1 MSMIVCRKPLLYG
14 LAAFL
19 MILMRLPATVYAETQ
34 ISILVTSN
42 LKGQFSLDIENQ
54 DATDPL
60 LRLGQNIMAER
71 SRGADLY
78 IDMGNA
84 LYPGILSKYS
94 SGSIMMDFL
103 DYFSC
108 EALLVSSKDLQIGA
122 KNIAFLQKS
131 KKVRLLSANLAQAD
145 KTLFIPWFSVER
157 KGIRMAFI
165 GMSSA
170 NIKFDMAEK
179 DLYNYHLTDVEKA
192 LEPVL
197 DSIRSNGIQHV
208 ILLSG
213 MTLKETA
220 GILESHPEI
229 GMALCGGDY
238 SSRFVVGKASRVDL
252 DDGRSIVMAD
262 AKVDYYLLSLV
273 IDDRIML
280 GAMAPGKADPIPTKD
295 YYYTAFKKRLTLW
308 KVKFLENAKQLI
320 AEVGEAKYEVDDL
333 RFCQLLRDQ
342 FDCELGV
349 VEKGTLN
356 PMPVHRKI
364 NQSDFLGMVN
374 QDYNVF
380 VFLLTG
386 SQLQSAL
393 KDSEDLVIAGMDRSK
408 GNTIQGAFIDS
419 GRSYRVAA
427 TQPAMQKIRRQAG
440 RDITYE
446 NTWKTVSDLLVDDL
460 NNRRVILLNDY
471 DYLDRRFR
479 MTIDAYMSNFVENS
493 VVTRG
498 ETIDTPPGQPSQSF
512 NKWGLE
518 NKIDITFYNKYHRF
532 VFTPYMLYSRQD
544 ESYLN
549 NILRGTLLYDYS
561 ISDTIKPYNKFLCD
575 TVVEEVDGERP
586 VLIRETL
593 GVSTRYKAL
602 DAKLGLG
609 IEKEVQAPSNPAL
622 YGLELI
628 LGAKIPFLSHF
639 TYTFDLDSFGGFQ
652 NEEGGQR
659 QIRAEINNK
668 ISADINAYLSL
679 SFRHKYFWLYEDITG
694 ETYQNS
700 QLITS
705 LDLKNGWK
713 FW

>member
-1 MSMIVCRKPLLYG
+1 
-14 LAAFL
+14 
-19 MILMRLPATVYAETQ
+19 
-34 ISILVTSN
+34 
-42 LKGQFSLDIENQ
+42 
-54 DATDPL
+54 
-60 LRLGQNIMAER
+60 
-71 SRGADLY
+71 
-78 IDMGNA
+78 
-84 LYPGILSKYS
+84 
-94 SGSIMMDFL
+94 
-103 DYFSC
+103 
-108 EALLVSSKDLQIGA
+108 
-122 KNIAFLQKS
+122 
-131 KKVRLLSANLAQAD
+131 
-145 KTLFIPWFSVER
+145 
-157 KGIRMAFI
+157 
-165 GMSSA
+165 
-170 NIKFDMAEK
+170 
-179 DLYNYHLTDVEKA
+179 
-192 LEPVL
+192 
-197 DSIRSNGIQHV
+197 
-208 ILLSG
+208 
-213 MTLKETA
+213 
-220 GILESHPEI
+220 
-229 GMALCGGDY
+229 
-238 SSRFVVGKASRVDL
+238 
-252 DDGRSIVMAD
+252 
-262 AKVDYYLLSLV
+262 
-273 IDDRIML
+273 
-280 GAMAPGKADPIPTKD
+280 MAPGKADPIPTKD
-295 YYYTAFKKRLTLW
+295 YHYTVFKKRLTLW
-308 KVKFLENAKQLI
+308 KKKFLDNAKQLI

-333 RFCQLLRDQ
+333 RFCQLLRDR

-349 VEKGTLN
+349 VEEGTLN

-380 VFLLTG
+380 VFSLTG

-393 KDSEDLVIAGMDRSK
+393 KDSEDLVIAGMDRGK
-408 GNTIQGAFIDS
+408 GNTIQGASIDS

-427 TQPAMQKIRRQAG
+427 TQPAMQKIRRLAG
-440 RDITYE
+440 RDIAYQ
-446 NTWKTVSDLLVDDL
+446 NTWKTVSDLMVDDL
-460 NNRRVILLNDY
+460 NNQRVILLNDY

-479 MTIDAYMSNFVENS
+479 MTIDAYMSNFIENS

-498 ETIDTPPGQPSQSF
+498 EAIDTPPGQPSQSF

-561 ISDTIKPYNKFLCD
+561 ISDTIKPYNKFQCD
-575 TVVEEVDGERP
+575 TVVEEVDGKRP

-593 GVSTRYKAL
+593 GVSTVYKAL
-602 DAKLGLG
+602 NAKLGLG

-639 TYTFDLDSFGGFQ
+639 TYSFDLDSFGGFQ

-659 QIRAEINNK
+659 QIRTEVNNK
-668 ISADINAYLSL
+668 ISADINAHLSL